1 MYFQE
6 NGIERT
12 KKPATR
18 MAGFPSKVVK
28 VSEMLHDESYFFI
41 YIKHTDYNK
50 KRPANLGIV
59 PQQLSPA
66 GSTSRK

>member
-1 MYFQE
+1 
-6 NGIERT
+6 
-12 KKPATR
+12 

-59 PQQLSPA
+59 PQQLSLA